1 MLRMFKV
8 TSPMSVGSWVLSGFG
23 TATGVAA
30 VDALTRGK
38 LPLVRRAGP
47 VAGPV
52 AAVLG
57 LPLASYTAAL
67 IADTAIPVWHEAR
80 ALLPA
85 VFVAGAAASAG
96 ATSAALVH
104 PEHAAPARRL
114 AVGGAVAEVALK
126 ELMQHRLGELQRSY
140 ESGAPHRLS
149 LAARAGLGLG
159 AALLVARGRDRRAA
173 VAGGALINVGA
184 LAARWSIYKAGF
196 ASAERAA
203 DTVEPQRRRT
213 AQR

>member
-8 TSPMSVGSWVLSGFG
+8 TSPMSVGSWVLAGFG

-52 AAVLG
+52 AALLG
-57 LPLASYTAAL
+57 LPLSSYTAAL

-96 ATSAALVH
+96 GRARG
-104 PEHAAPARRL
+104 APAPPRP
-114 AVGGAVAEVALK
+114 
-126 ELMQHRLGELQRSY
+126 
-140 ESGAPHRLS
+140 APPPAPPR
-149 LAARAGLGLG
+149 ARA
-159 AALLVARGRDRRAA
+159 ACRG
-173 VAGGALINVGA
+173 G
-184 LAARWSIYKAGF
+184 
-196 ASAERAA
+196 
-203 DTVEPQRRRT
+203 RRRT
-213 AQR
+213 AGHPR